1 MISNS
6 FELRSSYLKFFN
18 QKDHKTIPSAPL
30 IPEDDSSTLFISAG
44 MHPLVPFLMGLDH
57 PLGKKLVGFQKCLR
71 TEDIE
76 AVGSSYRHTFF
87 EMLGNWSLGDY
98 YKKESIAYSW
108 EFLTK
113 VLNIDTSKIFV
124 TIFEGDEKVPF
135 DQESKDAWLSV
146 GLDEKKIIPLG
157 REDNWWQAGVTGPGG
172 PDTEIYYDT
181 GINPCSKNCLPPC
194 KCGKYFEIWNNVFME
209 YNQQEDGK
217 LVPLKQKNVDTGMGV
232 ERVTAILQGKND
244 NFLIDLLFPLIDQI
258 EKMTG
263 LKYGSNE
270 EVTKQMRIVA
280 DHIRA
285 ATFVI
290 NDGVEPG
297 NVKQGYV
304 LRRLIRRAVR
314 QARRLKI
321 NGYFTKQISDQ
332 VVNVYK
338 DIYPELEANSK
349 QIFSVL
355 ENEEKKFA
363 NSLQKGL
370 VHFEKEYEKIK
381 DNKIPGNVA
390 FDLYQT
396 YGFPLEMI
404 IEEAESKNPQIK
416 VNTGEFDK
424 LLQAHQEKSRKS
436 AKGLF
441 KGGLSDQSEDT
452 VKLHTATHLL
462 HWALREH
469 LGSQIKQTGS
479 AITPEKLRF
488 DFSWD
493 NKLTKEDLEKIE
505 SMVQGKIDEGYEVKM
520 EIMPFK
526 KAVEKGATALFKD
539 RYPEKVSVYSIG
551 DFSTEICRGPH
562 VKNLSELGKFKIIKE
577 QSSSSGVR
585 RIYAALEK
593 I

>member
-1 MISNS
+1 MVSNS
-6 FELRSSYLKFFN
+6 FELRLSYLKFFN

-30 IPEDDSSTLFISAG
+30 VPEDDSSTLFISAG
-44 MHPLVPFLMGLDH
+44 MHPLVPFLMGLGH
-57 PLGKKLVGFQKCLR
+57 PLGKRLVGFQKCLR

-98 YKKESIAYSW
+98 YKKDSIAYSW

-124 TIFEGDEKVPF
+124 TIFKGDNKVPF

-146 GLDEKKIIPLG
+146 GLNEKKIIPLG
-157 REDNWWQAGVTGPGG
+157 REDNWWQAGITGPGG

-181 GINPCSKNCLPPC
+181 GINPCSKKCLPPC

-209 YNQQEDGK
+209 YNQQKDGR
-217 LVPLKQKNVDTGMGV
+217 LVPLKQKNVDTGMGL
-232 ERVTAILQGKND
+232 ERMTAILQGKND
-244 NFLIDLLFPLIDQI
+244 NFLIDLLSPLISQI

-263 LKYGSNE
+263 LEYGSSE

-314 QARRLKI
+314 QARKLKI

-332 VVNVYK
+332 VINVYK
-338 DIYPELEANSK
+338 DIYPELEVNSK
-349 QIFSVL
+349 QIFNVF

-363 NSLQKGL
+363 SSLQKGL
-370 VHFEKEYEKIK
+370 SHFEKEYEKIK

-404 IEEAESKNPQIK
+404 VEEAESKNPQIK
-416 VNTGEFDK
+416 VNTSEFNK
-424 LLQAHQEKSRKS
+424 LLQEHQDKSRKS

-462 HWALREH
+462 HWALREY
-469 LGSQIKQTGS
+469 LGFQVKQTGS

-488 DFSWD
+488 DFTWD
-493 NKLTKEDLEKIE
+493 KKLTKEDLEKIQ
-505 SMVQGKIDEGYEVKM
+505 SMVQSKIDQELEVKM

-562 VKNLSELGKFKIIKE
+562 VKNLSELGKFKIAKE

-585 RIYAALEK
+585 RIYATLEK